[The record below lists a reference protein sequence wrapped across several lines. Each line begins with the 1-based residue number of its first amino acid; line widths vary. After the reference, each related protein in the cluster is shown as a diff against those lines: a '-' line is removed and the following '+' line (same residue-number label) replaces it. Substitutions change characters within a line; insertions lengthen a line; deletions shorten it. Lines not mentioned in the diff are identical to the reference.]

1 LQPNREIG
9 YRARLP
15 RPPQEAVHFLENGFL
30 SSEGIPMPV
39 TRSIACVCSLALSA
53 AFVISPARRADA
65 AAPDP
70 SPPEPAR
77 NAAGIEAEVKCID
90 DSTLKLR
97 LLDDKLE
104 LVTKYGFLQIAV
116 ADIRRI
122 EFAHRCPPDVAE
134 KIALAISK
142 LGHPDFQVRERA
154 TADLKAFRERAYPYL
169 LKATKSDD
177 PEISRRADE
186 ALKHIQGRVP
196 AAQLESRDNDV
207 VYTDDSK
214 ITGKL
219 TAQALR
225 VNTSQFGDQSLK
237 TADMRSLRSGAG
249 SAVEDAQSWPTAPA
263 TLMAYQQQYGKEL
276 AFTLTG
282 YTASGGQQ
290 PSVWGTDV
298 YTLDSHFAAAAVH
311 AGVVKPG
318 ETGVVRVRIIQSPP
332 QFVSSFRNGLTTT
345 AYGVYNAGAFEFVR
359 K

>member
-1 LQPNREIG
+1 
-9 YRARLP
+9 
-15 RPPQEAVHFLENGFL
+15 
-30 SSEGIPMPV
+30 MPV
-39 TRSIACVCSLALSA
+39 TRSIAWVFPIALVA
-53 AFVISPARRADA
+53 ALHISPARRTDA

-77 NAAGIEAEVKCID
+77 NATGIDAEVKCID

-116 ADIRRI
+116 GDIRRI

-142 LGHPDFQVRERA
+142 LGHPDFQARERA

-177 PEISRRADE
+177 PEIGRRADE
-186 ALKHIQGRVP
+186 ALKYIQGRVP
-196 AAQLESRDNDV
+196 AAQLEPRDNDV

-219 TAQALR
+219 TAQSLR
-225 VNTSQFGDQSLK
+225 VNTAQFGDQSLK
-237 TADMRSLRSGAG
+237 LADMRSLRSGTG
-249 SAVEDAQSWPTAPA
+249 SITEDAQNWPSAPA

-276 AFTLTG
+276 TFTLTG
-282 YTASGGQQ
+282 FTTGGGQQ
-290 PSVWGTDV
+290 ASVWGTDV

-311 AGVVKPG
+311 AGAVKPG
-318 ETGVVRVRIIQSPP
+318 ETAAVRVRIIQSPP
-332 QFVSSFRNGLTTT
+332 QFTSSFRNGLTTT
-345 AYGVYNAGAFEFVR
+345 AYGVFNAGAFEFLR

>member
-1 LQPNREIG
+1 LRSNREIG
-9 YRARLP
+9 YRAKWP
-15 RPPQEAVHFLENGFL
+15 RPPQEAVHFLENGFF
-30 SSEGIPMPV
+30 SSEGISMPI
-39 TRSIACVCSLALSA
+39 TRSLVCVFPVALLA
-53 AFVISPARRADA
+53 AFQIGSVRRAGA

-70 SPPEPAR
+70 TVPEPAR
-77 NAAGIEAEVKCID
+77 SAAGLDAEVKCID

-97 LLDDKLE
+97 LLDEKLE

-116 ADIRRI
+116 TDIRRI
-122 EFAHRCPPDVAE
+122 EFAQRCPPDVAE
-134 KIALAISK
+134 RIAVAISK

-154 TADLKAFRERAYPYL
+154 TADLKAFRERACPYL

-177 PEISRRADE
+177 PEIGRRADE

-196 AAQLESRDNDV
+196 AAQLEPRDNDV

-214 ITGKL
+214 ISGKL
-219 TAQALR
+219 TAQSLR
-225 VNTSQFGDQSLK
+225 VHTAPFGEQTLK
-237 TADMRSLRSGAG
+237 LADMRSLRAG
-249 SAVEDAQSWPTAPA
+249 TGSVGEDAQSWPTAPA
-263 TLMAYQQQYGKEL
+263 TLMTYQQQYGKEL

-282 YTASGGQQ
+282 FAAGGGQQ
-290 PSVWGTDV
+290 ASVWGTDV

-318 ETGVVRVRIIQSPP
+318 ETAVVRVRIIHSPP
-332 QFVSSFRNGLTTT
+332 QFASSFRNGLTTT